1 MVVYEL
7 IKDVPFLNENPF
19 VHKALDFPVPE
30 GTQYSFWGY
39 FLPTLI
45 MGPLMYLV
53 QALTI
58 SMLSGEHGR
67 KEIKSGVFLY
77 QARMAVT
84 GIALSS
90 PFISAA
96 MMIVYNRSAGCL
108 YSDLSSHSFVYNFV
122 IAPLL
127 WFFMA
132 DAIFYFGHRSC
143 HIPLI
148 YRLSHSV
155 HHTCRPATSFAGN
168 AADVF
173 DLMVTGYANTVLP
186 LAILPVHEKVFL
198 FLAMF
203 NQVWAV
209 QLHCFQQFRVG
220 YGIYDSHDHNVHHH
234 FGRENYNFGLY
245 FQLWD
250 RLLGTYKAEVLSKK
264 GTVSELY
271 STPLAD
277 DDEARQRVGLQYE
290 NS

>member
-1 MVVYEL
+1 
-7 IKDVPFLNENPF
+7 
-19 VHKALDFPVPE
+19 
-30 GTQYSFWGY
+30 
-39 FLPTLI
+39 
-45 MGPLMYLV
+45 MYLA

-84 GIALSS
+84 GIACSS
-90 PFISAA
+90 PFIAGA
-96 MMIVYNRSAGCL
+96 MMLVYNRSVGCI
-108 YSDLSSHSFVYNFV
+108 YSDLSAHSFTYNYV
-122 IAPLL
+122 VAPLL
-127 WFFMA
+127 WFFLA

-173 DLMVTGYANTVLP
+173 DLMVTGYANTILP

-203 NQVWAV
+203 NQIWAV
-209 QLHCFQQFRVG
+209 QLHCYQQFKVG

-234 FGRENYNFGLY
+234 FGRENYNYGLY

-271 STPLAD
+271 STPLDD
-277 DDEARQRVGLQYE
+277 DDEARQRVGLKYE
-290 NS
+290 ISS